1 MAAPINRIAANQALA
16 NTLSEKRYQHI
27 DQPFRDYVKGL
38 FGEPPGPIDPEVRKR
53 ALGSSNAI
61 TLRPA
66 DLLQPGL
73 DRARREM
80 RKHGLT
86 PSGVDQVLTYI
97 LFPEDA
103 PNIIRPAGH
112 RAETPAAAAPAPSPE
127 PQPTPQP
134 AAVASGPSSPPEAAA
149 REFTVEV
156 DGEPYRV
163 RILGDGGAPA
173 VSAAPAASGP
183 TAAQRAGGDGAI
195 QAPMQ
200 GMVVKVKV
208 KPGDRVRLGDVVVVL
223 EAMKMQNDIVATV
236 GGTVREVFAKEG
248 SIVAP
253 NEVLMTIG

>member
-1 MAAPINRIAANQALA
+1 
-16 NTLSEKRYQHI
+16 
-27 DQPFRDYVKGL
+27 
-38 FGEPPGPIDPEVRKR
+38 
-53 ALGSSNAI
+53 
-61 TLRPA
+61 
-66 DLLQPGL
+66 
-73 DRARREM
+73 M
-80 RKHGLT
+80 RKQGLNPT
-86 PSGVDQVLTYI
+86 GVDQVLTYI

-103 PNIIRPAGH
+103 PNILRPAGH
-112 RAETPAAAAPAPSPE
+112 RAETPAVAAAPAPTTE
-127 PQPTPQP
+127 PQAAPQP
-134 AAVASGPSSPPEAAA
+134 ASAAPAPAASVAASA

-163 RILGDGGAPA
+163 RILGNSA
-173 VSAAPAASGP
+173 VPGSASPAAAAP

-208 KPGDRVRLGDVVVVL
+208 KRGDRVRLGDVVVVL

-236 GGTVREVFAKEG
+236 GGTVREVFAREG